1 MHRAFVVIYISNAY
15 SANKQHTDP
24 VRMRRLYPD
33 LGGAH
38 PLVRSRN
45 IISDDIQEY
54 LQFGTSFLINAQQ
67 HSANGLSFGPIIRSL
82 VDIFILRKA
91 TRTVLHT
98 TTLQSAPT
106 LMDWPHLQAHL
117 RSDETFPADSKAPHD
132 QRAKIPVFW
141 VKMSQL
147 LMRDIYD
154 RRKIASTATQDNGT
168 VTIDPSNG
176 TQVRGAVASS
186 SSYSGFQFTTLDAG
200 GDCHRQ
206 PIVKVTARELQGILA
221 ADVCFVTAGND
232 TFRHLNCT
240 SRGKKGQQQFV
251 LATTSLH
258 NIENQSA
265 FYAAKKLFKRCD
277 SEEILRSRTG
287 NTKIYVWNQQTQ
299 SFEPN
304 TVRDETSLSK
314 RVRISPIWNML
325 ARLRGVAAQQDLEPS
340 QVWEKTDPRR
350 HENPR
355 WTRNADKGAS
365 QSAIWDTD
373 WVFTN
378 TDPQCSNVGFGRI
391 SQNDWYNNPRKADT
405 CLSIAQAFSRERGLC
420 LKELANSFDI
430 CQIDQLK
437 DFCGAVQNIRA
448 EVRQVNAVANQY
460 TLLHK
465 NLYLPSRYLKQD
477 GMFGWSAIVE
487 TYNTIDPELVA
498 NPATCPGI
506 HKLLQNAAASSQEN
520 QECPATWLFKTSNFL
535 EKVRNI
541 VSSVVTII
549 VLAQNV
555 VTDGIVFFLS
565 VMAQDKGMMKEK
577 VNAMTSGLK
586 SIVVKMLAYYG
597 EMLRLLW
604 TTITMQEG
612 VFKSISDFIKKL
624 CDFVRKMTLMAL
636 KLATSFINAM
646 KKVLPFVSEFAY
658 EYVSCP
664 SLLCLFYSI

>member
-1 MHRAFVVIYISNAY
+1 MEV
-15 SANKQHTDP
+15 
-24 VRMRRLYPD
+24 
-33 LGGAH
+33 
-38 PLVRSRN
+38 
-45 IISDDIQEY
+45 
-54 LQFGTSFLINAQQ
+54 
-67 HSANGLSFGPIIRSL
+67 
-82 VDIFILRKA
+82 FILRKA
-91 TRTVLHT
+91 ARTVLHT
-98 TTLQSAPT
+98 TTSQSAAT
-106 LMDWPHLQAHL
+106 LMDWPHLSADL
-117 RSDETFPADSKAPHD
+117 RSDESFPAGSNAPHD
-132 QRAKIPVFW
+132 QRPKIPLFW
-141 VKMSQL
+141 VTMKQI

-154 RRKIASTATQDNGT
+154 RRKIVSTATQANNT
-168 VTIDPSNG
+168 VPADQSNG
-176 TQVRGAVASS
+176 TQAKRDADASS
-186 SSYSGFQFTTLDAG
+186 PYSGFKFTTLDAG

-240 SRGKKGQQQFV
+240 SRGKKGQTQFV
-251 LATTSLH
+251 LATTSFH
-258 NIENQSA
+258 GVENLDA
-265 FYAAKKLFKRCD
+265 FYGAKKLFKTCE
-277 SEEILRSRTG
+277 SEEIRRSRTG
-287 NTKIYVWNQQTQ
+287 NTKIFVWNHQTQ

-325 ARLRGVAAQQDLEPS
+325 ARLRGVTAQQGLEPS

-355 WTRNADKGAS
+355 WTRNADKGTS
-365 QSAIWDTD
+365 LNTVWDTD

-378 TDPQCSNVGFGRI
+378 TDPQCSDVGFGRI
-391 SQNDWYNNPRKADT
+391 SLEDWYNNPRKADT
-405 CLSIAQAFSRERGLC
+405 CLSIAQAFSRERGTC

-448 EVRQVNAVANQY
+448 EVRQVNAIANQY

-477 GMFGWSAIVE
+477 GMFGWSAMVE
-487 TYNTIDPELVA
+487 TYNTIDPQLVS

-506 HKLLQNAAASSQEN
+506 HKFLQNAAGSSQEN
-520 QECPATWLFKTSNFL
+520 EECPATWLFKTSNFL

-555 VTDGIVFFLS
+555 VTDGIIFFLS
-565 VMAQDKGMMKEK
+565 VMAQDKGVMKEK
-577 VNAMTSGLK
+577 VTALTSGLK

-612 VFKSISDFIKKL
+612 VFKSISDFMKKV
-624 CDFVRKMTLMAL
+624 CEFVRKMTLLAL
-636 KLATSFINAM
+636 KLATSFLNAM
-646 KKVLPFVSEFAY
+646 KKVLPFVSKLCVIIFLFAQFI
-658 EYVSCP
+658 P
-664 SLLCLFYSI
+664 LLCCFSYRTNNSSECLLQTLEVHCATSEMPKKV